1 MNGTPPDFDPRLAGL
16 FNEAN
21 EAPLEDAAFINR
33 VLEDIRRERRRRLL
47 VRVSGTVMALTAGAF
62 AAPFVG
68 ERTFDAVDW
77 LGQNISPGGAA
88 FAAPVAGAVAALIT
102 WRIARRVFSH

>member
-1 MNGTPPDFDPRLAGL
+1 MNGNPPDFDPRLADL
-16 FNEAN
+16 FSEAN
-21 EAPLEDAAFINR
+21 EAPLEDTTFTSR
-33 VLEDIRRERRRRLL
+33 VLDDIRRERRRRLL
-47 VRVSGTVMALTAGAF
+47 VRVSGTAIALTAGAF

-88 FAAPVAGAVAALIT
+88 LAAPVAGAMAALIT
-102 WRIARRVFSH
+102 WRIARRVFNH